1 LYSNCIECV
10 NRSGRHGQFNIKA
23 LRSMNM
29 ECLSIYLIFYQH
41 FVYFSK
47 QSFLYFIPKAFFL
60 SNAIINVIV
69 FLISILD
76 NLLLV
81 QRNTTD
87 FNMLIL
93 YPTILLS

>member
-1 LYSNCIECV
+1 
-10 NRSGRHGQFNIKA
+10 
-23 LRSMNM
+23 MNM